1 MKLNL
6 LSTFLLFSALL
17 FTSFSNHPLKLTAS
31 EIKYDEKTKSIRV
44 DCRVFID
51 DFAPVINKTLLGRLE
66 NSSITEDDKLAIQN
80 YFAFKYR
87 ISINGNILPFKI
99 KDYQVQS
106 NVMNIEF
113 AKNYITLKK
122 GDKLYIE
129 NNLLF
134 EEFGPMQTN
143 WVTLRIPPFLPKGS
157 FESQIESNSFSKT
170 F

>member
-1 MKLNL
+1 MKPKLFFSFLL
-6 LSTFLLFSALL
+6 LSAFLFASLS
-17 FTSFSNHPLKLTAS
+17 SHPLKLTAS

-51 DFAPVINKTLLGRLE
+51 DFAPVINKTLFDRLE
-66 NSSITEDDKLAIQN
+66 NSNITEDDKLAIQN
-80 YFAFKYR
+80 YFAFNYR
-87 ISINGNILPFKI
+87 ISINGKVLPFKI
-99 KDYQVQS
+99 KDYKVQS

-134 EEFGPMQTN
+134 EVFGPMQTN
-143 WVTLRIPPFLPKGS
+143 WVTLRIPPFIPKGS
-157 FESQIESNSFSKT
+157 FESQIESNSYSQT